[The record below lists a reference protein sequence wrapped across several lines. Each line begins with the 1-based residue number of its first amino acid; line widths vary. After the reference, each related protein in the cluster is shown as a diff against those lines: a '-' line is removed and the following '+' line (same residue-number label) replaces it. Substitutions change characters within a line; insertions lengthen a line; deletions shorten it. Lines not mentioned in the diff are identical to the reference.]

1 MLQYKIYTGGPQG
14 ASEDQL
20 GKSKKAATKAANL
33 VKSRH
38 TSNFAARILAG
49 SLADPDE
56 EDDTEEESDKLEL
69 FWLLPQL
76 KDIPKSLLKKL
87 PLSAMFQLNSALA
100 KENKTA
106 EKLGIN
112 TKLAKNSKKLAKHP
126 VMIERG
132 PDNRKDVLH
141 PARFMGGRVV
151 HWRSSGGSLKSERRG
166 WNIAS
171 GEL

>member
-1 MLQYKIYTGGPQG
+1 MW
-14 ASEDQL
+14 
-20 GKSKKAATKAANL
+20 
-33 VKSRH
+33 R
-38 TSNFAARILAG
+38 
-49 SLADPDE
+49 
-56 EDDTEEESDKLEL
+56 
-69 FWLLPQL
+69 LLPQL
-76 KDIPKSLLKKL
+76 KDIPESLLKKL

-106 EKLGIN
+106 DKLGIN
-112 TKLAKNSKKLAKHP
+112 SKLAKNSEKLAKHP

-141 PARFMGGRVV
+141 PARFMGGRVAS
-151 HWRSSGGSLKSERRG
+151 WRSSGSSLKSERRG